1 MYIGTEPIDD
11 IVVMHLGNEISYT
24 TILFALLYIPL
35 PHFFLTQIINRVNY
49 NLLTNIRHQTLFNK
63 NQCYTLYVFLAKRS
77 VVDLKTRNIALE
89 SIFCPNN

>member
-35 PHFFLTQIINRVNY
+35 PHFFLTQIIN
-49 NLLTNIRHQTLFNK
+49 
-63 NQCYTLYVFLAKRS
+63 
-77 VVDLKTRNIALE
+77 
-89 SIFCPNN
+89 